1 MKIEIADED
10 INEIVLQE
18 MKNIINYNL
27 SDIREGRLGAFS
39 VTNLTYNDLRLSQ
52 LIAAAYV
59 IHNYYSNPNEEIKD
73 D

>member
-27 SDIREGRLGAFS
+27 SDIREERLGAFS

>member
-1 MKIEIADED
+1 MKIEISDEC
-10 INEIVLQE
+10 IEEIVRKE

-27 SDIREGRLGAFS
+27 DDIRGGRLGAFS
-39 VTNLTYNDLRLSQ
+39 NSNLTYNDLRLSQ

-59 IHNYYSNPNEEIKD
+59 IHNHYSAPDQEIKD

>member
-1 MKIEIADED
+1 MKIEISDEC
-10 INEIVLQE
+10 IEEIVRRE

-27 SDIREGRLGAFS
+27 DDIRGGRLGAFS
-39 VTNLTYNDLRLSQ
+39 TSNLTYNDLRLSQ

-59 IHNYYSNPNEEIKD
+59 IHNHYSTPDQEIKD

>member
-1 MKIEIADED
+1 MKIKISDEC
-10 INEIVLQE
+10 IEEIVRKE

-27 SDIREGRLGAFS
+27 DDIRGSRLGAFS
-39 VTNLTYNDLRLSQ
+39 TSNLTYNDLRLSQ

-59 IHNYYSNPNEEIKD
+59 IHNHYSAPDQEIKD

>member
-1 MKIEIADED
+1 MKIEITDEC
-10 INEIVLQE
+10 IEKIVRKE

-27 SDIREGRLGAFS
+27 DDIRGSRLGAFS
-39 VTNLTYNDLRLSQ
+39 TSNLTYNDLRLSQ

-59 IHNYYSNPNEEIKD
+59 IHNHYSAPDEEIKD

>member
-1 MKIEIADED
+1 MKIEISDEC
-10 INEIVLQE
+10 IEEIVRKE

-27 SDIREGRLGAFS
+27 DDIRGSRLGAFS
-39 VTNLTYNDLRLSQ
+39 TSNLTYNDLRLSQ

-59 IHNYYSNPNEEIKD
+59 IHNHYSAPDQEIKD

>member
-1 MKIEIADED
+1 MKIKISDEC
-10 INEIVLQE
+10 IEEIVRKE

-27 SDIREGRLGAFS
+27 DDIRGSRLGTFS
-39 VTNLTYNDLRLSQ
+39 TSNLTYNDLRLSQ

-59 IHNYYSNPNEEIKD
+59 IHNHYSAPDQEIKD

>member
-1 MKIEIADED
+1 MKIEISDEC
-10 INEIVLQE
+10 IEEIVRKE

-27 SDIREGRLGAFS
+27 DDIRGSRLGAFS
-39 VTNLTYNDLRLSQ
+39 TSNLTYNDLRLSQ

-59 IHNYYSNPNEEIKD
+59 IHNYYSNPDEEIKD